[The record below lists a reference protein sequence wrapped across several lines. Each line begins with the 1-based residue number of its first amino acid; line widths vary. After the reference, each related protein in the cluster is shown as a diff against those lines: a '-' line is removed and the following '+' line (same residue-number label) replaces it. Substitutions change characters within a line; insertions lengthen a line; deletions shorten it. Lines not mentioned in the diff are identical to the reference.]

1 MQIALR
7 KEVEHDPA
15 EQRELEAERE
25 RERQP
30 EAEAKREPALAA
42 VED

>member
-1 MQIALR
+1 MQIRFR
-7 KEVEHDPA
+7 KEVEHDPG

-25 RERQP
+25 E
-30 EAEAKREPALAA
+30 EAERSREPVLAG